1 MLGTTGNSN
10 SYLASHMAQS
20 IYACRNGQDNMLKFK
35 LNCDIIVDGW
45 RVCLSISETVD
56 PLEISHETTSG
67 VYYER

>member
-1 MLGTTGNSN
+1 
-10 SYLASHMAQS
+10 MAQS

-67 VYYER
+67 VYYKR

>member
-35 LNCDIIVDGW
+35 LIVDGW

-56 PLEISHETTSG
+56 PLEISHETPSG
-67 VYYER
+67 VYYKR